1 METTTIKIKGMTCG
15 ACVAAVGRVLHAMH
29 GVEKVD
35 VSLERGEASIEFDR
49 AEVAEED
56 LRAAI
61 EEAGYDVLA

>member
-15 ACVAAVGRVLHAMH
+15 ACVAAVGRVLQALH

-35 VSLERGEASIEFDR
+35 VSLERGEALIEFDA
-49 AEVAEED
+49 AEVADED
-56 LRAAI
+56 LSAAI